1 MVMDSTDYYHGII
14 YHANTV
20 EFQCTYP
27 TSPRAFAFPLLFASS
42 FSVKLNSHKNLESL
56 SIIRRS
62 IDQSFFK
69 KRFFGQRY
77 LRFSYSSSRSL
88 FLKNN
93 SPIAFLKFQ
102 IFPKEGRNRSRIRSA
117 KMFSDPP
124 SVPPL
129 PQVTKVATPEGC
141 RRGLL
146 RSLGG
151 RRGRVTARKEEAVAL
166 EDSSPRL

>member
-27 TSPRAFAFPLLFASS
+27 TSLRAFAFPLFFASS
-42 FSVKLNSHKNLESL
+42 FSVKLNSHRNLESL

-77 LRFSYSSSRSL
+77 LRFQDSSSRSL
-88 FLKNN
+88 SLKIIPQLSFSNFKFFQRREGIEVEFDRRKC
-93 SPIAFLKFQ
+93 SPTRPLSPSSTGHKGRDTGGLSTWSLT
-102 IFPKEGRNRSRIRSA
+102 FPWREEGEGDSEERRS
-117 KMFSDPP
+117 
-124 SVPPL
+124 
-129 PQVTKVATPEGC
+129 GC
-141 RRGLL
+141 PRGF
-146 RSLGG
+146 
-151 RRGRVTARKEEAVAL
+151 
-166 EDSSPRL
+166 